1 LATIVPG
8 AAKLIQPPMNA
19 DKANASQA
27 QHDALD
33 LQARA
38 AEVAQQA
45 DTFSRNTAPRALQT
59 VMAPR

>member
-1 LATIVPG
+1 
-8 AAKLIQPPMNA
+8 MNA

-45 DTFSRNTAPRALQT
+45 DTFSRNPAPRALQT